1 MSPDPTPASHD
12 RLSHR
17 SPGPRPVLARVL
29 VVDDEPTARATAD
42 AMLRGSGN
50 EVRMATTA
58 HDGLIMAQAWR
69 PDVVLLDVMMADT
82 DGFELCRQLRAEPA
96 NADLRVFLLTA
107 LDDPASRLRGFD
119 AGADEFI
126 TKPMNRAE
134 MLARIS
140 GAARVNR
147 YRTMRDHQLRLAT
160 LPEPATEDALID
172 LSTVEHDTA
181 LDRCLA
187 TMALAVQPIVELD
200 GDDAPHVHAHEVLM
214 RPNDP
219 AFPNPMAVLHTAAR
233 LDRLA
238 DVGRAVR
245 ARVAALLEHGH
256 LTGTVFVNVT
266 SADLADDALYHDD
279 PLAPHACRIVF
290 EITEHESLERVPDL
304 SRRLQA
310 LRDRGYRFA
319 VDDLGSGYS
328 SLNNMALIEPDY
340 AKLDRELVAD
350 VEASP
355 TRATIVHTIIDLCT
369 ALGIALIGEGVET
382 AGERDTLI
390 DLGCRVHQG
399 YFYARPAPH
408 PHDRRTAAA

>member
-107 LDDPASRLRGFD
+107 LDDPASRLRGFE

-219 AFPNPMAVLHTAAR
+219 AFPNPMAFLHTAAR

-279 PLAPHACRIVF
+279 PLPPHACRIVF

-304 SRRLQA
+304 SRRL
-310 LRDRGYRFA
+310 
-319 VDDLGSGYS
+319 
-328 SLNNMALIEPDY
+328 
-340 AKLDRELVAD
+340 
-350 VEASP
+350 
-355 TRATIVHTIIDLCT
+355 
-369 ALGIALIGEGVET
+369 
-382 AGERDTLI
+382 
-390 DLGCRVHQG
+390 
-399 YFYARPAPH
+399 
-408 PHDRRTAAA
+408 